1 MAFDDRK
8 MEPLLVVGCFSVVC
22 GLVAPVVGR
31 LLGWWWSL
39 LLFLPPVLIWVLLEW
54 IWRHEDSGR

>member
-8 MEPLLVVGCFSVVC
+8 TEPLIAVGCLSVIC

-31 LLGWWWSL
+31 LFGWWWSL
-39 LLFLPPVLIWVLLEW
+39 LLFLPPVAIWVLLEY
-54 IWRHEDSGR
+54 IWRGEDRDR